1 MYIKLLGARAYVRQA
16 TQLQLSWDG
25 VDRTKMNSTNHRRNW
40 MKIMEG
46 GNLATSEVD
55 KCKLRV
61 WNKHFELI
69 TESFQNPDKYNKP
82 YQYNAFTDSSAKSGK
97 VGCGIV

>member
-1 MYIKLLGARAYVRQA
+1 
-16 TQLQLSWDG
+16 
-25 VDRTKMNSTNHRRNW
+25 
-40 MKIMEG
+40 MEG

-97 VGCGIV
+97 VGCGIVWYKNMQVIADSRKRLPDCCTVFQAEIKGIVQ